1 MCFICTLQ
9 VFHVDVAKVDQDVA
23 YVVMVIHVCCKCLFQ
38 MFQLFQTYGTCVFI
52 WVLHMFHTYVVSVS
66 SECCICFTYM
76 LQMFHLDV
84 AYVLQW
90 LHTYFFSCFWR
101 MLQVF
106 QLFRTYVA
114 NVSSRCC
121 KSRSGVSHVTMG
133 PICSSCWARVGV
145 EGHERQAR
153 DTEWCGPPREV
164 GTGVRADTAACLH
177 ETGVGV
183 RMLAPVQT
191 LAFPKLLWCTR
202 WKLWTCWE
210 QPAVAVLSNDRLFI
224 QFLGGI
230 NWNN

>member
-1 MCFICTLQ
+1 MHVASVSCGCCKSRSRCCICCNGYTCMLQ
-9 VFHVDVAKVDQDVA
+9 VSIPNVSAVSDVWYMRVYLGVA
-23 YVVMVIHVCCKCLFQ
+23 YVSHLCCKC
-38 MFQLFQTYGTCVFI
+38 FI
-52 WVLHMFHTYVVSVS
+52 RMLHMFH
-66 SECCICFTYM
+66 I
-76 LQMFHLDV
+76 DV
-84 AYVLQW
+84 AYILQW